1 MSIYVPK
8 PRVKSAESGRL
19 FLRFTVL
26 IMVFLFFLTGF
37 ANSAYSLVTVSGK
50 VRDKKTGES
59 IPGVSVWVKGT
70 TRGASANVEGF
81 FSIPDL
87 EPAPIKLVF
96 TAMGFESFEQDLD
109 LVEGDHL
116 NLAIDLNP
124 TVLKMEAVTV
134 EAESEEL
141 KYTPQVAHVEIETR
155 ELAQLPQLAEPDLFR
170 SLQIL
175 PGVLS
180 SSDFSSEL
188 NIWGG
193 SSDQNLI
200 LLNGIEV
207 YKPTHLGG
215 IFSVFNMDA
224 VKNVKLIKGGFG
236 AEYGGRLSAVVD
248 IADREGNRNDFQGK
262 LGLSFLSSNAT
273 FEGPFP
279 KGSWLVAGRR
289 TYVDAATKLMND
301 AGIIDGEFPYYFYD
315 FNAKITRDF
324 ANGDRL
330 SPSVYTGRDILKLT
344 SSTDDQIRMNWGN
357 TTYSLPFVHIFS
369 HKLYSQTT
377 LAGSYFDSKHRFD
390 SGDLFFAFENEVQDF
405 TFKSDMTFFATPRHT
420 FFFGAMAKLLR
431 TDLGIYTDTR
441 VLVDDRDEGTL
452 LAAYLSDN
460 FRLTPSI
467 AITPGVRF
475 EHFTLSEQTE
485 IMPRMGIR
493 KDLTDYSHLSAAW
506 GMYTQYMQL
515 VRFGDGF
522 SSIFDSWVSLDDA
535 FEPNRGQ
542 QFALTYKN
550 EEFGPFELTTDIYYK
565 RFDNIIEF
573 DMNTTDDADSELK
586 DMFREGDG
594 YAYGWDVLLQ
604 GDWKSYD
611 FMIGYGL
618 GRSRRSFDAY
628 DDGLVY
634 PAPFDRLHNTNLF
647 FSRKVRKRG
656 SLEVR
661 FNYGTGQ
668 PITSTVG
675 VYSPGLDLPPQFF
688 VPGRKNNFRI
698 PNYYRLDIAYRLRYE
713 YSKWTFSP
721 FIEILNVT
729 NHKNVLTVD
738 YDLTT
743 NPATHEEMGQL
754 PILPTIG
761 FTAEF

>member
-1 MSIYVPK
+1 M
-8 PRVKSAESGRL
+8 
-19 FLRFTVL
+19 
-26 IMVFLFFLTGF
+26 TGF
-37 ANSAYSLVTVSGK
+37 ANNAYSLVTVSGK

-59 IPGVSVWVKGT
+59 IPGVSVWVKGS

-87 EPAPIKLVF
+87 EPEPIKLVF
-96 TAMGFESFEQDLD
+96 TAMGYERFEQPLD

-116 NLAIDLNP
+116 NMAIYLKP
-124 TVLKMEAVTV
+124 TVLKMEAVVV
-134 EAESEEL
+134 EAETEEL

-155 ELAQLPQLAEPDLFR
+155 ELAALPQLAEPDLFR

-224 VKNVKLIKGGFG
+224 VKDVKLIKGGFG

-248 IADREGNRNDFQGK
+248 VADREGNRNDFQGK
-262 LGLSFLSSNAT
+262 LGLSLLSSNAI

-279 KGSWLVAGRR
+279 RGSWLVAGRR
-289 TYVDAATKLMND
+289 TYVDAATKLLKNS
-301 AGIIDGEFPYYFYD
+301 GVIDDELPYYFYD
-315 FNAKITRDF
+315 FNAKVTRDF

-330 SPSVYTGRDILKLT
+330 SPSVYTGRDILKLS

-357 TTYSLPFVHIFS
+357 TTYSLPFIHIFS

-377 LAGSYFDSKHRFD
+377 LAGSFFDSRHRFD
-390 SGDLFFAFENEVQDF
+390 SGDLFFAFENEVQDL
-405 TFKSDMTFFATPRHT
+405 TLKSDLTFFATPRHT
-420 FFFGAMAKLLR
+420 FLFGAMAKLLR
-431 TDLGIYTDTR
+431 TDLGIYTDTQ
-441 VLVDDRDEGTL
+441 VITDDHDEGTL
-452 LAAYLSDN
+452 FATYLADN
-460 FRLTPSI
+460 IRLTPSI
-467 AITPGVRF
+467 AITPGVRL
-475 EHFTLSEQTE
+475 EHFTLSELTE
-485 IMPRMGIR
+485 VMPRFGIR
-493 KDLTDYSHLSAAW
+493 KDLSDYSHLSAAW
-506 GMYTQYMQL
+506 GMYTQYLQL

-522 SSIFDSWVSLDDA
+522 ASIFDSWVPLDDT
-535 FEPNRGQ
+535 FQPNRGQ

-573 DMNTTDDADSELK
+573 DMNTTDDADTELK

-594 YAYGWDVLLQ
+594 YAFGWDLLLQ

-618 GRSRRSFDAY
+618 GNSRRSFDAY
-628 DDGLVY
+628 DNGLVY

-647 FSRKVRKRG
+647 VSRKVRKRG

-668 PITSTVG
+668 PITAPVG
-675 VYSPGLDLPPQFF
+675 FYSPGLDLPPQFF
-688 VPGRKNNFRI
+688 VPGRRNNFRI

-729 NHKNVLTVD
+729 NHKNVLTMD
-738 YDLTT
+738 YDLSW
-743 NPATHEEMGQL
+743 NPPMREEVDQL